1 MIVGAHF
8 PASRLAGRLVSM
20 PGTSAPEVLDPVR
33 SVIPLDD
40 TPVIDLMTS
49 ADQSVLEVQEQL
61 LLAAGVTAEG
71 SRFIDRYAFSA
82 AADSDS
88 THRRNAHL
96 WLRDPGEGNRRS
108 RFPVAWGTRASAA

>member
-82 AADSDS
+82 AADSAYVILR
-88 THRRNAHL
+88 TGETRTYGCVILEKGIVAHVS
-96 WLRDPGEGNRRS
+96 P
-108 RFPVAWGTRASAA
+108 